1 MNVQF
6 AAVVFASL
14 ASVSGVAAA
23 GHAAHRPD
31 LQFAGMPVDA
41 VYPDCMIERARAQAR
56 CEHLCGSLVWDR
68 SWAHY
73 IHLLRHR
80 ALSGEPPCLVVPRKI
95 AE

>member
-1 MNVQF
+1 MKGQF
-6 AAVVFASL
+6 AALVFASL
-14 ASVSGVAAA
+14 AGLSAAAPA
-23 GHAAHRPD
+23 GHAVHRPD

-41 VYPDCMIERARAQAR
+41 VCPDCMIERARAQAS

-80 ALSGEPPCLVVPRKI
+80 AVSGEPPCI
-95 AE
+95 AAPLNIAD